1 MISSNDVNSRRKRN
15 RVSILAGLALA
26 FTALVPYAYAQTQ
39 IAEAKPLDEPAPS
52 GEPISETAQTY
63 QTFYLNNVTQQNDA
77 NDIQTDLRNMLPKA
91 KIYYA
96 PSQGALSIRA
106 TPEDMQLAQK
116 MIADIDRP
124 KKTYRLTYTITE
136 TDDGKKVGVQHFT
149 LDVVAGGKATLKEGS
164 RVPIVT
170 GTVESGN
177 STPNT
182 QVQYI
187 DLGLNVEAS
196 LDGFADGLRLRTRVE
211 QSKLADEKSSMGAQD
226 PVIRQ
231 TTLEGTSMLAQGKT
245 FSVGS
250 LDIPGS
256 TRRQEIE
263 VVSELVK

>member
-1 MISSNDVNSRRKRN
+1 MTLKHDGNGRQ
-15 RVSILAGLALA
+15 RVSSVLILAGLALTVFA
-26 FTALVPYAYAQTQ
+26 PLANAQTQ
-39 IAEAKPLDEPAPS
+39 IAEAKPLDERPAEWKPS
-52 GEPISETAQTY
+52 PETY
-63 QTFYLNNVTQQNDA
+63 QTFYLTNVTQQNDA

-170 GTVESGN
+170 GSYEAGG

-182 QVQYI
+182 QVQYV

-196 LDGFADGLRLRTRVE
+196 VDGFADGLRLRTKVE
-211 QSKLADEKSSMGAQD
+211 QSKLADEKSGMGAQD

-263 VVSELVK
+263 VVSELAK